1 MQQAHIQTN
10 GQMSSVFLYDIKYDF
25 IINVYQRQSQ
35 IAQMIKNSS
44 PLSSNRLKI
53 NINQA

>member
-35 IAQMIKNSS
+35 IAQIKNSS
-44 PLSSNRLKI
+44 TLSSNRLKI